1 MSRSQFRRI
10 WLILRLAWLNLQEES
25 ICYWQDQPVNYVPS
39 DAAASS
45 CAFRC
50 VRFIRTDCSVDASQ
64 LSAPTMRRFRRRLVC
79 FSITCNPLIV
89 HDQQTSRKTSS
100 QFSHALLWCRLEWKR
115 VSQLPQTRT
124 CAQAID
130 IQYHSDKDTTTLSFA
145 ESGKAFGCLL
155 ALRQPNV
162 IIETVC
168 HERSEKSLVRRFL
181 I

>member
-64 LSAPTMRRFRRRLVC
+64 LSAPAVRRFRRRLVC
-79 FSITCNPLIV
+79 SSITCNPLIV
-89 HDQQTSRKTSS
+89 RDQQASRKTSS
-100 QFSHALLWCRLEWKR
+100 QFSRALLWCRLEWKR

-130 IQYHSDKDTTTLSFA
+130 IQYHSDKDTTTLSVA
-145 ESGKAFGCLL
+145 ESARLS
-155 ALRQPNV
+155 AVSRHYDNQM
-162 IIETVC
+162 
-168 HERSEKSLVRRFL
+168 S
-181 I
+181 